1 MTTSKNKWQCGIMSV
16 CLILVVISCQ
26 TVREN
31 GHSHTED
38 EFPTIDATIWTKKT
52 ELFVEFPAL
61 VAGQV
66 SRFAAHFTLLNQ
78 HQPIKAGTVTVSLIK
93 GTNGICQT
101 VKAPSS
107 PGIFTPSLRPKE
119 TGEYQLIFDLQTSTY
134 ADKIVVGKV
143 KVYPAAKAAKLALQN
158 KEEEGNDISF
168 LKEQAWKTEF
178 QTTPVVLDK
187 IYETI
192 ATSGTWR
199 AAPSSLQTLVATT
212 SGRVSYNQSNLLEG
226 SKVSQGQILMTLS
239 STGLS
244 NNNQAAEIQKAKI
257 DFEQAK
263 TAYTRNQGLYKNQVI
278 AKADLELVEQQY
290 LLSKTNY
297 ETLSAGYSTSGKPVM
312 VPYHGFIKSVS
323 ADNGDF
329 VAQGDALITIASHQS
344 HLLEVQVP
352 PKHIRQLQQ
361 IENVWFCSGVA
372 DWSHMQKSGG
382 RVLSVSR
389 EVSPEQPMLSVFVQI
404 NEAVGMPEGS
414 FSEVQLA
421 VGNPIKTPVIPES
434 ALLEDYGRYSVI
446 VQKSGERFER
456 RNVILGK
463 RNGRQVAILKG
474 LSSGEV
480 VVSKGAYQVKM
491 ASMSGQAPAHGH
503 VH

>member
-1 MTTSKNKWQCGIMSV
+1 MSV

-26 TVREN
+26 TVGEN
-31 GHSHTED
+31 GHSHNNTNGHGHSHAGD
-38 EFPTIDATIWTKKT
+38 EFPTIDTTIWTKKT

-66 SRFAAHFTLLNQ
+66 SRFAAHFTILSQ
-78 HQPIKAGTVTVSLIK
+78 HQPVKAGTVTVSLIK
-93 GTNGICQT
+93 GANGIRQT
-101 VKAPSS
+101 AKSPSS

-119 TGEYQLIFDLQTSTY
+119 AGEYQLVFNLQTSTY
-134 ADKIVVGKV
+134 TDKIVVGKV
-143 KVYPAAKAAKLALQN
+143 KVYPTTKAAKLALQN
-158 KEEEGNDISF
+158 QKEEGNDISF

-178 QTTPVVLDK
+178 QTAPVLLDK
-187 IYETI
+187 VYETI
-192 ATSGTWR
+192 ATSGIWR
-199 AAPSSLQTLVATT
+199 AAPSSFQTLVATT
-212 SGRVSYNQSNLLEG
+212 SGRVSYSQSNLLEG
-226 SKVSQGQILMTLS
+226 SKVSQGQIVMTLS

-263 TAYTRNQGLYKNQVI
+263 MAYTRNQGLYKNQVI
-278 AKADLELVEQQY
+278 AKADLELVEKQY
-290 LLSKTNY
+290 LLAKTNY
-297 ETLSAGYSTSGKPVM
+297 ETLSAGYSAYGKSVM
-312 VPYHGFIKSVS
+312 VPYNGFIKSVS
-323 ADNGDF
+323 VDNGDF

-344 HLLEVQVP
+344 RLLEVQVSSEYTNL
-352 PKHIRQLQQ
+352 LQK
-361 IENVWFCSGVA
+361 IENVWFRPRING
-372 DWSHMQKSGG
+372 WSHMQKSGG
-382 RVLSVSR
+382 HVLSIGR
-389 EVSPEQPMLSVFVQI
+389 EVTPEQPMLSVFVQI

-456 RNVILGK
+456 RDVVLGK

-474 LSSGEV
+474 LSPGEV
-480 VVSKGAYQVKM
+480 IVSKGAYQVKM